1 MSAAHVSL
9 IFADKEKDKE
19 IERLRRSVEEKNLTD
34 ILTLLF
40 EHTKRKEEKVLE
52 SFIEQSFL
60 NKVNNYDFKD
70 KIPKN
75 ERIKCLEKTTNLHA
89 LSINKFKMLITAKIK
104 KIVFSG

>member
-40 EHTKRKEEKVLE
+40 EHTKRKKEKVLE
-52 SFIEQSFL
+52 SFL